1 MTHVYL
7 YVDELQYELEGSM
20 FHGSGMGVLRA
31 FAQSPILTA
40 SMIPESFICIYYLER
55 RTRDSRVIKYFN
67 NNEIFHPILAVLYV
81 GHVLIQMDSSPLN
94 LTIFI
99 DDGPFW
105 VFGEHFL
112 RDVRLSLNRNF
123 VCNAFQPIQTKCVS
137 IHSNG
142 NDADS

>member
-94 LTIFI
+94 FTIFI
-99 DDGPFW
+99 DDDGPFW
-105 VFGEHFL
+105 VFWRTFS
-112 RDVRLSLNRNF
+112 RRCASLFKPKFCMQRIPTYSDQMCFNPFKRE
-123 VCNAFQPIQTKCVS
+123 
-137 IHSNG
+137 
-142 NDADS
+142 